1 MAPTLHTTVNL
12 STHFEWLGPLP
23 NFKLGACLI
32 FQVQLNVNS
41 GTGGALPSS
50 SHMMLHMTQCQFT
63 IDIQDERLNLRND
76 SPGVVCR
83 CEDRSLYEPRKLPT
97 C

>member
-1 MAPTLHTTVNL
+1 MPPTLHTTVNL

-63 IDIQDERLNLRND
+63 IDIQDERLNLRTCND
-76 SPGVVCR
+76 SPWS
-83 CEDRSLYEPRKLPT
+83 SL
-97 C
+97 